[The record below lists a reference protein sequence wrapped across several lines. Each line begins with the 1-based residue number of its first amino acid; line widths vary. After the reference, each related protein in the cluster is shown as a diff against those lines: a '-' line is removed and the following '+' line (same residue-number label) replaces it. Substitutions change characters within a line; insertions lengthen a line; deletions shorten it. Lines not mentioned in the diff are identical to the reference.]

1 MTPYQPQR
9 QSTKDIKPNRSDNT
23 YVNNLINEM
32 RSFNNGTFREKKDT
46 LIRLSQL
53 IYTGGSSLEQV
64 LIN

>member
-9 QSTKDIKPNRSDNT
+9 QSAKDMKPIRSDNT

-32 RSFNNGTFREKKDT
+32 RSFNSGTFREKKDI

-64 LIN
+64 LID